1 MSGLIDDVLDFARGR
16 LGGGLAV
23 ESKVTGDLHVILE
36 AMLDE
41 LCTSHPDR
49 VILSNIAIDGNV
61 RCDNARIA
69 QLLSNL
75 VANTLT
81 HWSDDKP
88 GVVQVTLPLGLDP
101 I

>member
-23 ESKVTGDLHVILE
+23 ESKVTGDLHVVLE

-49 VILSNIAIDGNV
+49 LILSKVAIDGNV

-75 VANTLT
+75 VANNLT
-81 HWSDDKP
+81 HWSDNKP